1 MLDKNMRKNPLQTY
15 LFEKSE
21 IQNDRER
28 IAELDNLIKKALRKN
43 DYDSAKLF
51 TEEQRSLLNKLVN
64 GKGG

>member
-1 MLDKNMRKNPLQTY
+1 MRKNPLQTY